1 MKVIDCFIFY
11 NEVEMLQY
19 RLDILNDHVDY
30 FILVESKY
38 TFAGNEKT
46 YFYNDNKELFEKFN
60 SKIIH
65 IMLDDCPFKQ
75 PTIDFTKRQQWENE
89 YYQRNAIKLGID
101 QLVLEDEDIILL
113 SDVDEIP
120 DVSVFNDIKNNDFI
134 LNHVYCLEQD
144 FYYYNLN
151 SQMKKKWYYSKIIT
165 YKIYL
170 ELNMSFEEIRDLG
183 LKCKIRK
190 RGGWHL
196 SYFGDKYFIINKMR
210 EFSHQEYNNS
220 NYVSLDII
228 DSRIIYQTSLYE
240 TNKEESTEI
249 IKLAIKDNE
258 YLPPLYKEYLSK
270 YIMY

>member
-1 MKVIDCFIFY
+1 MSNTSQNLFERLSTRQCWNKTKISENEIIDWIKTLTPI
-11 NEVEMLQY
+11 ELTKQ
-19 RLDILNDHVDY
+19 I
-30 FILVESKY
+30 ESSK
-38 TFAGNEKT
+38 AGNNNILIAIETLSFDVANYIYDFDKSYATPNIFWHVMIYLYNQQIEEK
-46 YFYNDNKELFEKFN
+46 NPELFIKACDFFC
-60 SKIIH
+60 KI
-65 IMLDDCPFKQ
+65 LD
-75 PTIDFTKRQQWENE
+75 
-89 YYQRNAIKLGID
+89 
-101 QLVLEDEDIILL
+101 
-113 SDVDEIP
+113 
-120 DVSVFNDIKNNDFI
+120 DFI

-170 ELNMSFEEIRDLG
+170 ELNMSFEEIRELG

-196 SYFGDKYFIINKMR
+196 SYFGDKYFIINKMH

-240 TNKEESTEI
+240 TNKEESSEI